1 MIYIYY
7 FKSWSGDEYF
17 MKSKT
22 KEFNK
27 FQAKEFCKKYI
38 PDEYEAWRDNGFKY
52 EDFRIFE
59 TEPKEPVKLTK
70 AFGEYYLIIPS
81 DIKRYNKAY
90 FTDYYCP
97 DIYSLDGCKL

>member
-38 PDEYEAWRDNGFKY
+38 TDEYEAWGGNGFKY
-52 EDFRIFE
+52 EDFRVFE

-81 DIKRYNKAY
+81 DIKSYNEAY